1 MLLKFAT
8 KQNRNGN
15 RSYIAID
22 SEAKTYSKNPTL
34 WLCKGD
40 FVEVTK
46 AALQLIEDKA
56 KVDNYKYVDSL

>member
-8 KQNRNGN
+8 KQNINGN

-22 SEAKTYSKNPTL
+22 TESKIYSTNPAL

-40 FVEVTK
+40 FVEVSKTALRLVKEK
-46 AALQLIEDKA
+46 AIS
-56 KVDNYKYVDSL
+56 DNYRAVDSL

>member
-8 KQNRNGN
+8 KQNINGN

-22 SEAKTYSKNPTL
+22 SEAKTYSKNPAL

-40 FVEVTK
+40 FVEITK
-46 AALQLIEDKA
+46 AAFRRKTEKP
-56 KVDNYKYVDSL
+56 K